1 MSYIKINKNNLYHNL
16 DLLSKRL
23 GSKDKLAVVLK
34 DNAYGHG
41 LVLIAKLISEY
52 GIKRVI
58 VKDESEAIKIRE
70 LFEDIIILNPNFTAY
85 YDNFSLVISSHIQLK
100 RVKDQKI
107 HLKFDT
113 GMHRNGFDIQKIDT
127 TKLNLV
133 GIMTHFRS
141 ADEIGSEQFWQQQN
155 WKKIKDI
162 YKDSKAFF
170 HSGNS
175 ATVLRLNSYEDD
187 FARCG
192 IAVYGYHHMDRSFGE
207 FDLRPVLTLYAQK
220 LSSRELKKGD
230 RVGYGGVGLID
241 RDMVVSTYDVG
252 YADGFFRY
260 DGMDEFCIDSKRVIG
275 RISMDSISIEGD
287 SDKVAIIKDAKELSK
302 RFNTIS
308 YDILAKL
315 NPLIKRDI
323 DGG

>member
-220 LSSRELKKGD
+220 LSSREYKK
-230 RVGYGGVGLID
+230 
-241 RDMVVSTYDVG
+241 
-252 YADGFFRY
+252 
-260 DGMDEFCIDSKRVIG
+260 
-275 RISMDSISIEGD
+275 
-287 SDKVAIIKDAKELSK
+287 
-302 RFNTIS
+302 
-308 YDILAKL
+308 
-315 NPLIKRDI
+315 
-323 DGG
+323 

>member
-1 MSYIKINKNNLYHNL
+1 
-16 DLLSKRL
+16 
-23 GSKDKLAVVLK
+23 
-34 DNAYGHG
+34 
-41 LVLIAKLISEY
+41 
-52 GIKRVI
+52 
-58 VKDESEAIKIRE
+58 
-70 LFEDIIILNPNFTAY
+70 
-85 YDNFSLVISSHIQLK
+85 
-100 RVKDQKI
+100 
-107 HLKFDT
+107 
-113 GMHRNGFDIQKIDT
+113 MHRNGFDIQKMDT

-207 FDLRPVLTLYAQK
+207 FDLKPVLTLYAQK

-230 RVGYGGVGLID
+230 RVGYGGVGLVD

-252 YADGFFRY
+252 YADGFFRH
-260 DGMDEFCIDSKRVIG
+260 DGMDEFYIDSKRVIG